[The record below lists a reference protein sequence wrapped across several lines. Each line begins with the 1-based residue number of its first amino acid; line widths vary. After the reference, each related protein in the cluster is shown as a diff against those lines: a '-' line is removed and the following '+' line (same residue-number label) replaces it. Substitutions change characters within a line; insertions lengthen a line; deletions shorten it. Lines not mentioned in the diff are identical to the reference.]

1 MRKMTQIEDLLWKIS
16 SGQKKID
23 QNKEDLSHKQV
34 Q

>member
-16 SGQKKID
+16 NEQKKID